1 LLVQCHQFRSKRRVM
16 SHASHMLP
24 PVQRILKA

>member
-1 LLVQCHQFRSKRRVM
+1 VQCHQFRSQNWIV
-16 SHASHMLP
+16 SHASHVPP